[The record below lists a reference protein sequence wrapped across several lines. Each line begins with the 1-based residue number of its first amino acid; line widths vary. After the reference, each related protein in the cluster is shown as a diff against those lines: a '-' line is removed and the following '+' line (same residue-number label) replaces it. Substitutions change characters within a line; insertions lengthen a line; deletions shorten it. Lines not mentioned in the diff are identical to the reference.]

1 MSKPIVLDLM
11 SEGIWNGIKV
21 TKNFISQ
28 IHNATKARQY
38 QNNKFPFVKGHPK
51 DDDPAFGWG
60 EKENVFIDS
69 NSHLKI
75 RTDEKDFQPEFLEQ
89 LKKKE
94 FGPVSIKLRPE
105 DLSIKHI
112 GFFGA
117 VPTAVTN
124 LEPAFSEDEKTHFND
139 KSVELTFKECKLTET
154 AESIIIEFSDLEA
167 SRYQLSSI
175 YSILRNIKNYFIS
188 SDGQEKADNI
198 LPEVL
203 LTNIQEPL
211 KIYDNSPEK
220 FGQFKEK
227 VLPTN
232 IKEETML
239 TEKEIADLQAKA
251 NQLEADNKKLKGD
264 LETANNTLQFSEQEK
279 KFNNA
284 LQFCE
289 SDEAKKKLTPALQ
302 TKVAHLLSSLDNEE
316 SVLEF
321 KEDKKDVKVKP
332 VDVVKELIALL
343 PDLEFTE
350 IAKNGKG
357 EEASGDKEFKAG
369 EEAAKRINGG
379 N

>member
-1 MSKPIVLDLM
+1 M

-60 EKENVFIDS
+60 EKEKIFID
-69 NSHLKI
+69 NNGHLKI
-75 RTDEKDFQPEFLEQ
+75 QTGEKDFQPEFLEQ

-94 FGPVSIKLRPE
+94 YGPVSIKLRPE

-124 LEPAFSEDEKTHFND
+124 LEPAFSEEEKTHFND
-139 KSVELTFKECKLTET
+139 KSVEMTFKECKMTET
-154 AESIIIEFSDLEA
+154 AESILIEFSDLEV
-167 SRYQLSSI
+167 SRYQMSSN
-175 YSILRNIKNYFIS
+175 YTLMRSIKNYFTELL
-188 SDGQEKADNI
+188 GKEKADKI
-198 LPEVL
+198 MPEDL

-239 TEKEIADLQAKA
+239 TEQEIQALKDKA
-251 NQLEADNKKLKGD
+251 VQLEADNKKLKA
-264 LETANNTLQFSEQEK
+264 ENEAATTQLQFSEQEK
-279 KFNNA
+279 KFNAA

-357 EEASGDKEFKAG
+357 EEPVTEKEFKAG
-369 EEAAKRINGG
+369 EEAAKRINGEK
-379 N
+379 